1 MTLVSIIGDFHS
13 SILPIFYHFKE
24 KLLNHVVVYDDFR
37 HDVLQANKLLIG
49 TKRFIEEKSLPITTY
64 SKQIDEDNHSAI
76 ESLAAYISTFIDKDK
91 ATIINITDGLASIA
105 YGLIHA
111 LEDKDVQFLSYDR
124 FDNTYTL
131 MSKES
136 MGSPIKV
143 KSMSIKDHLAMKN
156 IIIERVQDI
165 TLAQKYQNEISRL
178 FDEYE
183 GDKPKYLKENELP
196 EYIKTTQKG
205 FLFELYIYNLIKDL
219 NFDDIALGVKVH
231 DYYIHDDYF
240 SNEFDILI
248 MKENHLHMIECK
260 FRDDFDQRKTAN
272 FIYKLDSLR
281 NTLDNDA
288 LMLFLT
294 DDTLYNPQTD
304 AEFEDMHAPYKRA
317 NARRIFLRGS
327 PIGRTERF
335 IKDVDSIF
343 GLHTPANKAKTKP
356 KRVETPT
363 PKPLKVNKREA
374 LNAFVQAQLELEVDI
389 FDTKEM
395 RRLLNYKVHYRANE
409 RVNAKMQNDS
419 FKNLIRFMSTI
430 KDDSEIAFIYD
441 YFQKQRD
448 KM

>member
-1 MTLVSIIGDFHS
+1 MTLISIIGDFHS

-24 KLLNHVVVYDDFR
+24 ELQNHIIVYDDFR
-37 HDVLQANKLLIG
+37 HDVMQANKLLIG
-49 TKRFIEEKSLPITTY
+49 TKRFIEERKLPILTF
-64 SKQIDEDNHSAI
+64 SKQIDEDSQKAI
-76 ESLAAYISTFIDKDK
+76 VLLSEYIKSFIVKDQ

-105 YGLIHA
+105 YGLIRE
-111 LEDKDVQFLSYDR
+111 LEAFDVSFLSYDR

-131 MSKES
+131 MSKER
-136 MGSPIKV
+136 MQNPKKV
-143 KSMSIKDHLAMKN
+143 KGMSIKEHLMMKN
-156 IIIERVQDI
+156 IVIESMQDI
-165 TLAQKYQNEISRL
+165 SLAAKHEAELSLL
-178 FDEYE
+178 FDRYE
-183 GDKPKYLKENELP
+183 GNHAKLIQGHDLP
-196 EYIKTTQKG
+196 DYIKKTQKG

-281 NTLDNDA
+281 NTLDDDA

-343 GLHTPANKAKTKP
+343 SLHTSADKLKSEPKKIVEKP
-356 KRVETPT
+356 KAVQ
-363 PKPLKVNKREA
+363 PKVLALNKREA

-389 FDTKEM
+389 YDVKLI
-395 RRLLNYKVHYRANE
+395 RRLLNHKVHYRANE
-409 RVNAKMQNDS
+409 RINAKMQNEY
-419 FKNLIRFMSTI
+419 FKNLLSPQIPTL
-430 KDDSEIAFIYD
+430 
-441 YFQKQRD
+441 
-448 KM
+448 